1 MSSNFI
7 ISFKDF
13 YNNYINESTSVTFD
27 PLDGSIKINGQQ
39 NTHNISLVEPL
50 FTLRAL
56 TGNKTEKLTT
66 NLLHRT
72 ASVFY
77 GYNVITPEG
86 QDKSLRNRIYATLKG
101 INDPSYGEYGD
112 KDWTDATRRIPLTI
126 EHYNDIVDTAVKE
139 FIEKTALKKY
149 STILYMQSRSTH
161 VLDLAKRIF
170 NALPENRKTPNCQVV
185 EFKKIQ
191 ATFNTDTLQN
201 IEKIFNIKLFAID
214 CINLIPEAPVNFT
227 GNPETDPEDW
237 LIVFEEIKK
246 YVKNILN
253 NIFDKRKKGEGL
265 SVASHIR
272 SIHNTALADKVL
284 NHIKKEYPVLNINVN
299 ELPLDGHFDKY
310 QSGSHYDFKS
320 VFPALD
326 VARDETSD
334 PEILIVDDNIN
345 TGDTFKQINFILKD
359 VKAKYGNTR
368 IFNWNYFI
376 LMKDAKYANSN
387 MPDDGIISR
396 ANKREW
402 ANNLAA
408 IRQQQLAAKEQPG
421 YIAPSE
427 VKNTINKVINTLK
440 TNLEK
445 EIQVNPLKQEWQK
458 RQEIN
463 KLGLEID
470 NFVKNVNVNKI
481 LQNNDNDVSDTGKRL
496 IRMFKNKA

>member
-56 TGNKTEKLTT
+56 AGNKTTDLTA

-77 GYNVITPEG
+77 GYNVVTPEG
-86 QDKSLRNRIYATLKG
+86 QDKSLRNRIYATFKG

-139 FIEKTALKKY
+139 FIEKTASKKY

-201 IEKIFNIKLFAID
+201 IEKIFDIERFAKD
-214 CINLIPEAPVNFT
+214 CINLIPGDWA
-227 GNPETDPEDW
+227 TDSDIREIIIED
-237 LIVFEEIKK
+237 IKG
-246 YVKNILN
+246 YVKTILN
-253 NIFDKRKKGEGL
+253 KIFDKRKKGEGL

-272 SIHNTALADKVL
+272 SIHNKALAGKVL
-284 NHIKKEYPVLNINVN
+284 NHIKEAYPELNINAN
-299 ELPLDGHFDKY
+299 ELPLGGHFDEY

-320 VFPALD
+320 VSPALD
-326 VARDETSD
+326 VARNETST

-359 VKAKYGNTR
+359 VEAKFGNTR

-376 LMKDAKYANSN
+376 LMKDAEYADLN
-387 MPDDGIISR
+387 MADDVIISR
-396 ANKREW
+396 ANKRVQ

-427 VKNTINKVINTLK
+427 VKNTINKVINMLK

-458 RQEIN
+458 RQEMN

-481 LQNNDNDVSDTGKRL
+481 LQNNDNDVSVTVKRL